1 MKRTILIFFIVI
13 VTLPTSCSQIQDK
26 KFVTI
31 TDFSKG
37 YRGELLPKES
47 LIHEY
52 TTYFVEI
59 KGEVNDSIIL
69 RFHEGEDAIQFYFIG
84 KINKRLSFDYYGG
97 TRRVF
102 IFDPFKAT
110 NGRLKIEY
118 GLY

>member
-1 MKRTILIFFIVI
+1 MKKMILIFFII
-13 VTLPTSCSQIQDK
+13 AILPTSCSQRQDK

-31 TDFSKG
+31 TDFSKIF
-37 YRGELLPKES
+37 RDELYPQKS
-47 LIHEY
+47 LINEY

-69 RFHEGEDAIQFYFIG
+69 RFHDGEDAIPFYFFG
-84 KINKRLSFDYYGG
+84 KINKRLSFDFYGG
-97 TRRVF
+97 TQRVF

-110 NGRLKIEY
+110 YGKLMIEY